1 MRGVAVFALA
11 LLLGG
16 CGATS
21 PGVKVAA
28 TPSPISPS
36 PSLPATPSG
45 VPVSIDWTTTRVVTI
60 DGVTGGTMAPDG
72 SRVYSRS
79 AVTARD
85 GSQLGAVTPAGKI
98 WWRWADDSRH
108 LCAVYP
114 PGLDLNGGAT
124 PVATALF
131 TTLPGSAPAEI
142 ATAGSNYAQSG
153 STVLACSYSRRTATV
168 GETCVMFTCETWT
181 IDLLTHQ
188 VVGHA
193 RFDSQTPTTAVVSPD
208 GTLMAV
214 SDAVGANL
222 YETYGGKLV
231 GTLKDV
237 RVDSFSGDS
246 KLVLVEGGGS
256 SSARLLEWRT
266 GNRVAVLPPG
276 QAVAYLAEPGGS
288 RLAVAIGV
296 SGATADGTVPPA
308 DILVVGGD
316 GSVVTIA
323 RGVVPFF

>member
-1 MRGVAVFALA
+1 MRSVAVVAMA
-11 LLLGG
+11 LLLVG
-16 CGATS
+16 CGAPP
-21 PGVKVAA
+21 PGARVAA
-28 TPSPISPS
+28 TASPISPS
-36 PSLPATPSG
+36 SPPATSAG

-72 SRVYSRS
+72 SRVYSQS

-85 GSQLGAVTPAGKI
+85 GSQLGAVTPGGKI

-114 PGLDLNGGAT
+114 PGLDFKGGAT

-131 TTLPGSAPAEI
+131 TTLPGSAPAEL
-142 ATAGSNYAQSG
+142 ATAGSSYAQSG
-153 STVLACSYSRRTATV
+153 STVLACSYSHGTATV

-214 SDAVGANL
+214 SDTVGANL
-222 YETYGGKLV
+222 FETTGGKLV